1 MTSLR
6 YPTLSMSSW
15 APPCKTSQATE
26 NFLNQLDIFFPWK
39 SWWTCGVIVCRSL
52 YHYEYVLVYWYLNYV
67 SYISF
72 GVLRKGFFLLYLSS
86 FVSKQKYTMSWKD
99 KKECCFDVN
108 CQIHIRS
115 FNLIVVFTYI
125 PILNFHLIFP
135 FLIFQVRRKNSLN

>member
-1 MTSLR
+1 MRRSNCLHPDDILEISDLEHT
-6 YPTLSMSSW
+6 W
-15 APPCKTSQATE
+15 AHELLLVCKTSQATE

-115 FNLIVVFTYI
+115 FNLIVVFI
-125 PILNFHLIFP
+125 
-135 FLIFQVRRKNSLN
+135 